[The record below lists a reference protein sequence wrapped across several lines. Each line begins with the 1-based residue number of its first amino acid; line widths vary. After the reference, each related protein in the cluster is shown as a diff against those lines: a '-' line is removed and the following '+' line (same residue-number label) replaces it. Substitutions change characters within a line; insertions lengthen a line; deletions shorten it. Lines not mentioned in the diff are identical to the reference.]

1 MRFPEGREM
10 TSLIGALSL
19 FLIIAFSPEGHAV
32 TPKTDKNITQQF
44 ALASYSDAFK
54 EYREARMK
62 ARADIKIARAEYLA
76 ARRNAVSATAKAE
89 AFARYRLARA
99 AAWESVPN
107 RPVRPTN

>member
-1 MRFPEGREM
+1 M

-76 ARRNAVSATAKAE
+76 ARRNAATAKAE